1 VILEAQASGLPVVA
15 VDAGGPASL
24 ITSGETGLLTS
35 PDPDAL
41 AAALLAVTSTPLLS
55 QRLRQAGL
63 AAVRERT
70 WPASLAQLAAGYR
83 SVTARTRRRDQAR
96 VA

>member
-1 VILEAQASGLPVVA
+1 V
-15 VDAGGPASL
+15 
-24 ITSGETGLLTS
+24 
-35 PDPDAL
+35 
-41 AAALLAVTSTPLLS
+41 AALLAVTSTPLLA

-83 SVTARTRRRDQAR
+83 SVTARARRHGQAR